1 MSIEFY
7 QRKKFDEKN
16 IIENPVKNKDS
27 LEKEGKKSFSSEK
40 NNFTNSQEKKSN
52 LKKSCPRCGKLLD
65 ENHKTNLIT
74 EEEFARL
81 KEKMEKV
88 SYGELLDT
96 NTACFQIGEE
106 IKEKIKKEFHISE
119 DIRNYKQ
126 AHHLISRTDVFFNN
140 KESAIIALSAGYDVN
155 CIENG
160 IVLPSISKEYKP
172 DWNLEDKFRVMSA
185 TKKQIH
191 NGHHDFETSFSNKVN
206 SPTKQ
211 IHSDHYNFE
220 TFFSNEVE
228 RLTNEELKK
237 IPKDNYS
244 SLVSD
249 MFEEEI
255 EPFEKKC
262 FLTENDKEK
271 IKLSL
276 NELSQTIKNDIEK
289 FSIDPKSCK
298 FYVSRAA
305 LEYAFFLKE
314 KTYKFIKISSFNK
327 NDKIDAE
334 KYKITLNYNF
344 NEIILKKE
352 NSYNEN
358 YNINFLKF
366 CGDIIFFLYNN
377 KFYFLIE
384 NLNFNLTTPS
394 ETINFE
400 EIFNENKNIKHKF
413 IEILEKYSKNE
424 QLSRKDYKNKQLSIR
439 EIISLRKQNL

>member
-1 MSIEFY
+1 MSVEFY

-16 IIENPVKNKDS
+16 IIENPVKNKES
-27 LEKEGKKSFSSEK
+27 LEKEEKKSFSGKK
-40 NNFTNSQEKKSN
+40 NDFTNSQEKKSY
-52 LKKSCPRCGKLLD
+52 LKNSCPRCGKLLD

-74 EEEFARL
+74 KEEFAQL
-81 KEKMEKV
+81 KEKMENV

-96 NTACFQIGEE
+96 DTVCFQVGEE

-119 DIRNYKQ
+119 DITRYKQ

-140 KESAIIALSAGYDVN
+140 KESALIALSAGYDVN
-155 CIENG
+155 FIENG
-160 IVLPSISKEYKP
+160 IVLPSISNEYKP

-191 NGHHDFETSFSNKVN
+191 NGHHDFEISFV
-206 SPTKQ
+206 
-211 IHSDHYNFE
+211 
-220 TFFSNEVE
+220 NEVE
-228 RLTNEELKK
+228 YLSKEELKK

-244 SLVSD
+244 ILVTEKFRKTIKP
-249 MFEEEI
+249 FEE
-255 EPFEKKC
+255 KC

-276 NELSQTIKNDIEK
+276 NELSQTIKSDIEK
-289 FSIDPKSCK
+289 FSIDPKSCE

-314 KTYKFIKISSFNK
+314 KTYKFIKINFFNK

-334 KYKITLNYNF
+334 KYKITLDYNF
-344 NEIILKKE
+344 NEITLKKE
-352 NSYNEN
+352 NSYNGN

-366 CGDIIFFLYNN
+366 CGDITFFLYNN

-384 NLNFNLTTPS
+384 DLNFNSTTPS

-400 EIFNENKNIKHKF
+400 EIFNENKNIKYKF
-413 IEILEKYSKNE
+413 IEILEKYSKIKQSLEKKLKNE
-424 QLSRKDYKNKQLSIR
+424 QLSTRK
-439 EIISLRKQNL
+439 IISLRKEKL

>member
-16 IIENPVKNKDS
+16 IIENPVKNKES
-27 LEKEGKKSFSSEK
+27 LEKEEKKSFSSEK

-88 SYGELLDT
+88 GYGELLDT
-96 NTACFQIGEE
+96 NTACFQVGEE

-191 NGHHDFETSFSNKVN
+191 NGHHDFETSFSN
-206 SPTKQ
+206 
-211 IHSDHYNFE
+211 
-220 TFFSNEVE
+220 EVE

-276 NELSQTIKNDIEK
+276 NELSQTIKNDIKK

-314 KTYKFIKISSFNK
+314 KTYKFIKINSFNK
-327 NDKIDAE
+327 SDKIDAE

-358 YNINFLKF
+358 YSINFLKF
-366 CGDIIFFLYNN
+366 CGDITFFLYNN

-413 IEILEKYSKNE
+413 IKILEKYS
-424 QLSRKDYKNKQLSIR
+424 KNKQLSIR